1 MVRQAWAGQRGSGR
15 GSDALVIVLNLGS
28 ANAAARTGRFD
39 LDLVVA
45 HLGNGADR
53 RRQEIGDAR
62 ACRFGCYRL
71 DLLLVARA
79 ALGKLAARTLFAL
92 AVVPR
97 AIVTRT
103 LFTRPVLTGTIVT
116 RAFLAVAIAALV
128 ALTAR
133 LTVLTIL
140 TVLTV
145 GTLLAFLTRLVERIL
160 VAVAVEALVIAVL
173 VIVLIGTLI
182 LEPRAGFA
190 QHTEIV
196 IRELE
201 IIFGLH
207 TVAGELRIAGHVLVL
222 LEQLRGIAP
231 AALFAATAATAAS
244 TETSRLL
251 TPTTATAAALAIVHQ
266 A

>member
-1 MVRQAWAGQRGSGR
+1 MVRQAWASRRGSGR
-15 GSDALVIVLNLGS
+15 GSDALVIVLDLGS
-28 ANAAARTGRFD
+28 ANAAARTGRFG

-53 RRQEIGDAR
+53 GRQEIGDAR
-62 ACRFGCYRL
+62 ACRFGCHWL
-71 DLLLVARA
+71 GLLLVARA
-79 ALGKLAARTLFAL
+79 ALGTLTTRTLFAR

-116 RAFLAVAIAALV
+116 RAVLAVAIAALV
-128 ALTAR
+128 ALAAR
-133 LTVLTIL
+133 LTIL
-140 TVLTV
+140 TVLPF

-160 VAVAVEALVIAVL
+160 VAVSVEALIVAIF
-173 VIVLIGTLI
+173 VIVLVGTLI

-190 QHTEIV
+190 QHAEVV

-222 LEQLRGIAP
+222 FEQLRGVAP